1 MVDILSL
8 KEEYQKLSA
17 KIDKIYQSGSYNTD
31 DLLKEQLEAMEK
43 YCDTLEKIIEKYP
56 LILDSFDKFSPI
68 PSDKISV
75 QDKIDE
81 AITTMKE
88 RGTDSIVSR
97 DAHLLIAVFDDSTE
111 TTERYQV
118 VIGNGYLERFYLKN
132 SSEDKDES
140 ESEDEDK
147 LPWE

>member
-17 KIDKIYQSGSYNTD
+17 KIDRIYQSGDYSGD
-31 DLLKEQLEAMEK
+31 DLLNKQLKAMER
-43 YCDTLEKIIEKYP
+43 YCDTLEEIIEISP
-56 LILDSFDKFSPI
+56 LTLDSFDKFSPI
-68 PSDKISV
+68 LSDKISV

-88 RGTDSIVSR
+88 RGTDSIVNR
-97 DAHLLIAVFDDSTE
+97 DAHLLIAVFDDSTD
-111 TTERYQV
+111 TTERYEV

-132 SSEDKDES
+132 TSES
-140 ESEDEDK
+140 ESENEDEDK